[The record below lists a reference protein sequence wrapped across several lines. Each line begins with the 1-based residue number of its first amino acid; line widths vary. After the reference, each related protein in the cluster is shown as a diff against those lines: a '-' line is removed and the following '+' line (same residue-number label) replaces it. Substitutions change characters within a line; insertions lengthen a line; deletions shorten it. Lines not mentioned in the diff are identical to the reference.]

1 MVGVDLDELLHVALS
16 AADIARRTLRGES
29 GESLTSVTQ
38 KSDRD
43 FASNLDFTVER
54 ELRAYLRERTPQFG
68 FLGEE
73 EGFGAADGD
82 GPDLPATDPGADERP
97 FWALDPVDGTSN
109 LIHGVPMCGTSL
121 GLVHRRRPVLGVI
134 DLPFLNERYH
144 AVRGGGA
151 FLNGEPIHGGTAT
164 SLERAFV
171 AVGDFA
177 TGAAAERQNPLRLA
191 MVEKLAHRVER
202 IRMLGSAATDL
213 AWTAAG
219 RLDACV
225 LLSNKPW
232 DTAAGVVIAR
242 EAGAEVVD
250 IDGSPH
256 DMDSQRTIAATP
268 AVRGELLALLAAAGV
283 DH

>member
-1 MVGVDLDELLHVALS
+1 MAGLDLDELLHVALG
-16 AADIARRTLRGES
+16 AADIARRILRGES
-29 GESLTSVTQ
+29 GVSLTSVTQ

-54 ELRAYLRERTPQFG
+54 ELRAYLREHTPRFG

-73 EGFGAADGD
+73 EGSGATEG
-82 GPDLPATDPGADERP
+82 GRPELPVTDPAADERP

-144 AVRGGGA
+144 ARRGGGA
-151 FLNGEPIHGGTAT
+151 FLNGDPIHGGRAT
-164 SLERAFV
+164 SLQRAFV

-191 MVEKLAHRVER
+191 MVEQLAHRVER

-219 RLDACV
+219 RVDACV

-232 DTAAGVVIAR
+232 DTAAGVIIAR
-242 EAGAEVVD
+242 EAGADVVD
-250 IDGSPH
+250 VDGSPH
-256 DMDSQRTIAATP
+256 DLDSQGTIAVSA
-268 AVRGELLALLAAAGV
+268 AVRDELLALLAAAGV
-283 DH
+283 GH

>member
-1 MVGVDLDELLHVALS
+1 VVGLDLDELLRVALG

-29 GESLTSVTQ
+29 GVSLTSVTQ

-73 EGFGAADGD
+73 EGSGAADD
-82 GPDLPATDPGADERP
+82 VPVTDPVLDERP

-134 DLPFLNERYH
+134 DLPYLDERYH
-144 AVRGGGA
+144 AAQGGGA
-151 FLNGEPIHGGTAT
+151 FLNGEPIHGGRAT

-177 TGAAAERQNPLRLA
+177 TGAAAGRQNPLRLA
-191 MVEKLAHRVER
+191 MVEQLAHRVER

-219 RLDACV
+219 RLDACI

-232 DTAAGVVIAR
+232 DMAAGVIIAR

-250 IDGSPH
+250 VDGSPH
-256 DMDSQRTIAATP
+256 DLDSLRTIAVAP
-268 AVRGELLALLAAAGV
+268 AVRDALLALLVTAGV